1 MLGSSGAQGVGYA
14 APGAVGA
21 ALANRDRGIIT
32 VTLQPDGDLCY
43 APGVLWTAAHH
54 RIPLLMVMYN
64 NRGYVQE
71 VMHLQ
76 RMAGVHQRD
85 PKTAKIGT
93 MIYDPEVDFAKIA
106 QGFGVWAEGPIS
118 DPNALG
124 PALARALKVVK
135 SGAPALVDVVC
146 QLR

>member
-1 MLGSSGAQGVGYA
+1 V
-14 APGAVGA
+14 
-21 ALANRDRGIIT
+21 ALAHRDKGILT

-54 RIPLLMVMYN
+54 KIPLLIVMYN

-71 VMHLQ
+71 IMHLQ
-76 RMAGVHQRD
+76 RMAGLHRRD

-93 MIYDPEVDFAKIA
+93 MIYDPEVDFAKLA
-106 QGFGVWAEGPIS
+106 QSFGVWGEGPVS
-118 DPNALG
+118 DPNALA
-124 PALARALKVVK
+124 PALERALKVVK
-135 SGAPALVDVVC
+135 GGAPALVDVVC